1 MMLARSLER
10 LFFTRMDVRVF
21 AYTNVRIEPH
31 TKYTESDLVHAHA
44 HTKSHSKCCLLC
56 TVVRGTNEQS
66 KLPAKLT
73 S

>member
-10 LFFTRMDVRVF
+10 LFFTRIDVRVF

-31 TKYTESDLVHAHA
+31 TKYRLVHAHA

-56 TVVRGTNEQS
+56 TVVRGTDEQS